1 MSNYSGVEKTQSEK
15 FGYLPNVNLL
25 MKISLGLILFT
36 IISTALVYAETVD
49 ETMEETVDETMEET
63 VDETMEEADTTTT
76 PTQCGP
82 GTVLKDGVC
91 VLDERCGPGTV
102 LEDGVCV
109 LDSTATPTSGTSSK
123 GMGKELIIGLVA
135 GIAIAG
141 TIGVVLAIISKA
153 SKSSD

>member
-49 ETMEETVDETMEET
+49 ETMEEA
-63 VDETMEEADTTTT
+63 VDETMEEADTATT